1 MKRWLLLAACVG
13 LGACSATGGGEGTG
27 DSGAANAGGSAG
39 ASQGGSLGAGG
50 GGAASPGGASSG
62 GSATGGSLGF
72 GGSGA
77 GQGGTINVGGA
88 AGSGGQV
95 GAVYAHSATTLYKLD
110 PYTKQITI
118 VGKFDC
124 LGTLFPGGGMWD
136 IAIDKNGN
144 MVGTANNGVST
155 GGVVSID
162 KTTAHCSVLQVGTYP
177 NSLTFV
183 PAGTLLP
190 NTEALV
196 GYNQDQYVEIDEQTG
211 TVTTIGDLNPNPT
224 GQDWQSSGDIVSII
238 GGGTYVT
245 VNPYG
250 STGGKDSIVEVDP
263 KTGQVTKLIGNT
275 GFTKLWGLGYWGGI
289 AYGFSAT
296 GQLAQIDL
304 STGVGTSI
312 PLQNVPAGLAFWGAG
327 TTTAAPIHLQ

>member
-1 MKRWLLLAACVG
+1 MRRWFVLACIG
-13 LGACSATGGGEGTG
+13 LGACSATSNGIGNGG
-27 DSGAANAGGSAG
+27 SGATSGGSAG
-39 ASQGGSLGAGG
+39 ASEGGPS
-50 GGAASPGGASSG
+50 GAAGSGATSPGGASSG
-62 GSATGGSLGF
+62 GSATGGSGF
-72 GGSGA
+72 GGGWDA

-88 AGSGGQV
+88 AGSGGQS

-110 PYTKQITI
+110 PYTKQVSV

-124 LGTLFPGGGMWD
+124 LGPLAPGGGMWD

-144 MVGTANNGVST
+144 MVGTANNGIST

-162 KTTAHCSVLQVGTYP
+162 KATAHCSVLQLGTYP

-190 NTEALV
+190 STEALV

-211 TVTTIGDLNPNPT
+211 AQTTIGDLNPNPT
-224 GQDWQSSGDIVSII
+224 GQKWYSSGDIVSII

-245 VNPYG
+245 VNP
-250 STGGKDSIVEVDP
+250 SPSGGGTDSIVEVDP

-275 GFTKLWGLGYWGGI
+275 GFTKLWGLGYWGGV

-304 STGVGTSI
+304 STGVGTAI
-312 PLQNVPAGLAFWGAG
+312 PIPNMSAGLSFWGAG